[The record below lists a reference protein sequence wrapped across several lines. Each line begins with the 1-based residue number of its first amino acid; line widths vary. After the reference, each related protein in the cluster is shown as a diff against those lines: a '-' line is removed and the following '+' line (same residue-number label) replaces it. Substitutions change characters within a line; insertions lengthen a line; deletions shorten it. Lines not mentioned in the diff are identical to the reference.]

1 MSDDYEIIEKSKPL
15 TKIAGKPSTA
25 KSANTKT
32 ETKTV
37 KTGTET
43 ETKTVTKPTSRPIK
57 KSSEKKTKKPDDK
70 IDVNVK
76 VVRDS
81 FTMPQ
86 SDYVKLNELKLV
98 CLKAGLQVK
107 KSELLRAGLHALCK
121 LNTEQ
126 LAKAIEQI
134 EQIKTGRPKNPEA
147 TSKRS

>member
-1 MSDDYEIIEKSKPL
+1 MSDDNEITKESKPL
-15 TKIAGKPSTA
+15 TKSADKTSTA

-32 ETKTV
+32 ES
-37 KTGTET
+37 
-43 ETKTVTKPTSRPIK
+43 TSRSVKKSPEKKSK
-57 KSSEKKTKKPDDK
+57 KSSDK
-70 IDVNVK
+70 IELKVK

-86 SDYVKLNELKLV
+86 SDYAKLSELKLE

-121 LNTEQ
+121 LSAEQ
-126 LAKAIEQI
+126 LAKAIGQI
-134 EQIKTGRPKNPEA
+134 EQIKTGRPKKPEV